1 VNSLPKTA
9 SRLRF
14 EPGPSALESST
25 LTSRLPSHP
34 LVQYFVKKRETIA
47 EYIYSYLT
55 VSLLSTLLTKD
66 GTFLCSNI
74 LCLETVFVNCSYDY
88 LFDVGLCLCECHNTL
103 EVSSRW
109 YSETGPSSS
118 LRP

>member
-1 VNSLPKTA
+1 MNSLPKTA

-34 LVQYFVKKRETIA
+34 LVKYFVKKRETIA

-55 VSLLSTLLTKD
+55 VSLLSTLLAKD
-66 GTFLCSNI
+66 GTFLCRNI
-74 LCLETVFVNCSYDY
+74 LCLETVFVNCLYDY
-88 LFDVGLCLCECHNTL
+88 LFDV